1 MRICPVCVVAAA
13 SLVGIAGVAF
23 MGGAGPAAPAAPA
36 AAPAAAAEPFAV
48 DAMHSSVI
56 FRIKHLNVSYFYG
69 RFNKVAG
76 SFKLDGDASTLD
88 ITVDADS
95 VDTNS
100 ADRDKHVKSQ
110 DFFSVKE
117 FPSIT
122 FKSKSAKKVDG
133 DKIEFTGDLTFRGV
147 TKSVTVKVTPTGEG
161 PGMRG
166 GTVAGIETVLVI
178 NRSDY
183 GMNYMPKALGEDVT
197 LYISL
202 EGSRK

>member
-1 MRICPVCVVAAA
+1 MRTCPVCIVAAA
-13 SLVGIAGVAF
+13 SLIGLAGVAL
-23 MGGAGPAAPAAPA
+23 MGGAGPAAVTTPAASV
-36 AAPAAAAEPFAV
+36 AAEPFAV
-48 DAMHSSVI
+48 DAMHSSVM

-76 SFKLDGDASTLD
+76 SFKIDGDATELD
-88 ITVDADS
+88 VTVDADS
-95 VDTNS
+95 VDSNS
-100 ADRDKHVKSQ
+100 ADRDKHIKSQ

-122 FKSKSAKKVDG
+122 FKSKSAKKIDG
-133 DKIEFTGDLTFRGV
+133 DKIEVTGDLTFRGV

-166 GTVAGIETVLVI
+166 GTVAGIETTLVI
-178 NRSDY
+178 NRSEF
-183 GMNYMPKALGEDVT
+183 GMNYMPKGLGEDVT
-197 LYISL
+197 LYIAL

>member
-23 MGGAGPAAPAAPA
+23 MGGAGPSAPAAPV

-69 RFNKVAG
+69 RFNKVSG
-76 SFKLDGDASTLD
+76 SFKLDGDASSLD

-122 FKSKSAKKVDG
+122 FKSKSAKKIDG
-133 DKIEFTGDLTFRGV
+133 DKIEVTGDLSFRGV

-178 NRSDY
+178 NRSEF
-183 GMNYMPKALGEDVT
+183 GMNFMPKGLGEDVT
-197 LYISL
+197 LYIAL
-202 EGSRK
+202 EGSHK

>member
-1 MRICPVCVVAAA
+1 MCPMCVVGAAA
-13 SLVGIAGVAF
+13 LVGLSGVAL
-23 MGGAGPAAPAAPA
+23 MGGAGEAPRSVESAPVSAASS
-36 AAPAAAAEPFAV
+36 FDV
-48 DAMHSSVI
+48 DNLHSSVI

-76 SFKLDGDASTLD
+76 AFTLDGDATKLD

-95 VDTNS
+95 VDSNS
-100 ADRDKHVKSQ
+100 ADRDKHLKSQ

-122 FKSKSAKKVDG
+122 FKSTAAKKVDG
-133 DKIEFTGDLTFRGV
+133 DKIEVTGDLTFRGV
-147 TKSVTVKVTPTGEG
+147 KKSISFKLTPTGEG

-166 GTVAGIETVLVI
+166 GTVAGFEASVVI

-183 GMNYMPKALGEDVT
+183 GMSFMPKGLGEDVT
-197 LYISL
+197 LYIAL
-202 EGSRK
+202 EGSHK